1 MLAGTLSA
9 SQLQLVEI
17 AKAVSYD
24 SKIIIMD
31 EPTSSLTDNEVA
43 HLFKIIEQ
51 LKSEG
56 RSIIYISHKMEE
68 ILKISDEV
76 TIMRDGTYVGTW
88 SADELTTDLIISKM
102 VGRDMTTR
110 FPPKTY
116 QTSAE
121 TIMEVRNLTA
131 SDPRSF
137 KDITFDLHKGEILG
151 LGGLVGAQ
159 RTELVEGRFFNAA
172 YAGQTVL

>member
-1 MLAGTLSA
+1 MENIWLGRFPMIAGIAVDHKKMYQMTKDLFKKIDLDINPAVLAGTLSA

-31 EPTSSLTDNEVA
+31 EPTSSLTDNEVE
-43 HLFKIIEQ
+43 HLFKIIAQ

-88 SADELTTDLIISKM
+88 SAS
-102 VGRDMTTR
+102 
-110 FPPKTY
+110 
-116 QTSAE
+116 
-121 TIMEVRNLTA
+121 
-131 SDPRSF
+131 
-137 KDITFDLHKGEILG
+137 
-151 LGGLVGAQ
+151 
-159 RTELVEGRFFNAA
+159 
-172 YAGQTVL
+172 

>member
-1 MLAGTLSA
+1 MI
-9 SQLQLVEI
+9 V
-17 AKAVSYD
+17 
-24 SKIIIMD
+24 
-31 EPTSSLTDNEVA
+31 TS
-43 HLFKIIEQ
+43 
-51 LKSEG
+51 
-56 RSIIYISHKMEE
+56 
-68 ILKISDEV
+68 
-76 TIMRDGTYVGTW
+76 IMRDGTYVGTW

-159 RTELVEGRFFNAA
+159 RTELVEAIFGLREDPAPHRHRRLRHLLLRSLKHCCHRPQQNHHPKRCCH
-172 YAGQTVL
+172 